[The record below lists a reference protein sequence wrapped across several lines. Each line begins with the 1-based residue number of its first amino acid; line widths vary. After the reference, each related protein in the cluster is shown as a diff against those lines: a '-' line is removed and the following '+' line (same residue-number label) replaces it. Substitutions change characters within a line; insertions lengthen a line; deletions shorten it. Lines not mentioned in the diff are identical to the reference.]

1 MRFATTNQPGSL
13 LMVLGTLL
21 TLGSAGCYAP
31 LRSPGVE
38 ARDLPEA
45 FRVPVR
51 ANQNRLNL
59 AELTIPNATGQ
70 IGPGDLL
77 SVQVHGLSDDPTNE
91 PIQVRVLEDG
101 TIDLPLVGSVNVG
114 GRSLPMIRDELVRTY
129 EAGKFLTSAQVS
141 VQLVEA
147 ATVEIVVMGEVRTPG
162 VYTMRRNAADVGRAV
177 ALAGGMTEL
186 AGDTIEVHGNSQA
199 LLQAHAQSVQAYTR
213 ESQQSRDSQGSSDK
227 ENEVAEPP
235 APPSPES
242 GTEMESDGPELD
254 ESGLEGILEFGA
266 GNSDTPLPPIPNGQ
280 PILSIP
286 QASHGKRDSGIV
298 QAGFEE
304 TTQLSF
310 GHSLPSP
317 PAKLATRTAP
327 AAIATPLIK
336 QLDPLTVGSPPALA
350 PEPDYQMGHE
360 TAAMDFQAHSVSAM
374 TDPAMLDAG
383 PVHTRIPLSGPHV
396 RSLAPEEV
404 RLRDGDV
411 VTIPKQKDELFYV
424 VGPLSDTNRT
434 TFNVGTRDLRQIG
447 GGFILP
453 RDRDIDVIT
462 GVAMAGY
469 IDPINSPTTATVHRR
484 LEDGRSLLIRVDLIA
499 ARTDRLATVLLRPG
513 DIVYLN
519 PDGAWWRRRLFD
531 QVAPELF
538 SLPWRFATQRWIV
551 GAGGNGF

>member
-1 MRFATTNQPGSL
+1 MRFASKNKPSSL
-13 LMVLGTLL
+13 LMVLGSLL

-31 LRSPGVE
+31 LMSPGIE
-38 ARDLPEA
+38 ARNLPEA

-51 ANQNRLNL
+51 TNRNRLNL

-77 SVQVHGLSDDPTNE
+77 SVLVHGLSEDPTNT

-101 TIDLPLVGSVNVG
+101 TIDLPLVGSVSVG
-114 GRSLPMIRDELVRTY
+114 GRTLPMIRDELVREY
-129 EAGKFLTSAQVS
+129 EAGKFLNSAQVS

-147 ATVEIVVMGEVRTPG
+147 ATVEVVVMGEVRNPG

-186 AGDTIEVHGNSQA
+186 AGDSIEVHGNSQA
-199 LLQAHAQSVQAYTR
+199 LFQAQAQSVQAYTL
-213 ESQQSRDSQGSSDK
+213 ESQQSRASKSSSSQK
-227 ENEVAEPP
+227 NEVAEPP
-235 APPSPES
+235 APPSPET
-242 GTEMESDGPELD
+242 GTEMELDEPELEIPELD
-254 ESGLEGILEFGA
+254 DAEEFGA
-266 GNSDTPLPPIPNGQ
+266 DNGDAAMPPIPDG
-280 PILSIP
+280 PSGLTIP
-286 QASHGKRDSGIV
+286 QASRRKRDSGIV
-298 QAGFEE
+298 QASFEE
-304 TTQLSF
+304 TSQLSF
-310 GHSLPSP
+310 GHSLPTA
-317 PAKLATRTAP
+317 PAKLVTRATP
-327 AAIATPLIK
+327 AAVATPLIK
-336 QLDPLTVGSPPALA
+336 QLDPLTVGSPPAIA
-350 PEPDYQMGHE
+350 PEPDYMMEHNAMAMGHNGFGG
-360 TAAMDFQAHSVSAM
+360 ADVGMMDAE
-374 TDPAMLDAG
+374 
-383 PVHTRIPLSGPHV
+383 PVHTCIPLSGPDV

-411 VTIPKQKDELFYV
+411 VTVPKQKDELFYV

-434 TFNVGTRDLRQIG
+434 SFNVGTRDLRQIG

-484 LEDGRSLLIRVDLIA
+484 LEDGRSLLIRVDLIE

-531 QVAPELF
+531 QVAPEIF

>member
-1 MRFATTNQPGSL
+1 MRFATTNKPSAL
-13 LMVLGTLL
+13 LMVLGSLL

-31 LRSPGVE
+31 LMSPGIE

-45 FRVPVR
+45 FRIPVR
-51 ANQNRLNL
+51 TNRNRLNL
-59 AELTIPNATGQ
+59 AELTIPDAMGQ

-77 SVQVHGLSDDPTNE
+77 SVQVHGLSEDPGNE

-101 TIDLPLVGSVNVG
+101 TIDLPLVGSVGVG
-114 GRSLPMIRDELVRTY
+114 GRTLPMIRDELVRRY
-129 EAGKFLTSAQVS
+129 EAGKFLKSAQVS

-186 AGDTIEVHGNSQA
+186 AGDSIEVHGNSQA
-199 LLQAHAQSVQAYTR
+199 LFHAQAQSVQAYAL
-213 ESQQSRDSQGSSDK
+213 ESQQSRASQGSSSQK
-227 ENEVAEPP
+227 NEVADPP
-235 APPSPES
+235 APPSPET
-242 GTEMESDGPELD
+242 GTEMELD
-254 ESGLEGILEFGA
+254 EPGPDDTQEFGA
-266 GNSDTPLPPIPNGQ
+266 DSGDATLPPIPNGQ

-286 QASHGKRDSGIV
+286 QASRGTRDSGIV
-298 QAGFEE
+298 QASFEE
-304 TTQLSF
+304 TSQLSF
-310 GHSLPSP
+310 GHSLPSA
-317 PAKLATRTAP
+317 PAKLATRRKP

-336 QLDPLTVGSPPALA
+336 QLDPLTVGSPPALM
-350 PEPDYQMGHE
+350 PEPDYLMGHNA
-360 TAAMDFQAHSVSAM
+360 TTMWHNPNVMPAATNMGM
-374 TDPAMLDAG
+374 IDAE
-383 PVHTRIPLSGPHV
+383 PVHTCIPLSGPDV
-396 RSLAPEEV
+396 RSLSPEEV

-411 VTIPKQKDELFYV
+411 VTVPKQKDELFYV

-434 TFNVGTRDLRQIG
+434 SFNVGTRDLRQIG

-484 LEDGRSLLIRVDLIA
+484 LEDGRSLLIRVDLIE

-531 QVAPELF
+531 QVAPDLF